1 MCLKQAP
8 RSRLTL
14 GTFVAFMAYQMRLLP
29 PIQALMGLYAGL
41 ATASVSL
48 RRVREIMDAVPEVA
62 EAGSPVALAS
72 ARGDWSS
79 LE

>member
-48 RRVREIMDAVPEVA
+48 RRVREIMDASPEVV
-62 EAGSPVALAS
+62 EGGVTVTSP
-72 ARGDWSS
+72 RFGETWSS
-79 LE
+79 RG